1 MCRVDRARRER
12 SCRGN
17 GRRLQLFFAAVDE
30 EPRSSANKSLTLA
43 VTSSMCVSL
52 VSYLRIPREPVLLA
66 FYPTFDVSST
76 NTYTMF
82 LITDCLTSLDPCPLF
97 EKGFDP
103 SRRKEKWSCY
113 FPNYNI
119 RTGNFKVVY
128 ELDLI
133 VIRFS

>member
-1 MCRVDRARRER
+1 M
-12 SCRGN
+12 
-17 GRRLQLFFAAVDE
+17 F
-30 EPRSSANKSLTLA
+30 PRP
-43 VTSSMCVSL
+43 
-52 VSYLRIPREPVLLA
+52 IH
-66 FYPTFDVSST
+66 
-76 NTYTMF
+76 TYTMF

-113 FPNYNI
+113 FSNYNI

-133 VIRFS
+133 VIRFLEYYDFVDFRDFRECLLPHFFLFTLNRTCLLDAF